1 MTLKSVN
8 PTYAA
13 AQKTRLY
20 TRDLSNGGRLDIV
33 TQPISPSVDAIPREV
48 TQAFE
53 SVILC
58 VTDLREEDPDSAG
71 SLRRLNCTRDSE
83 GVWREII
90 NAAIPRIIRLFPKLK
105 HDERTAY
112 ICPVIGGA
120 RAWFRLG
127 YVVAWDAENALD
139 VAEYMAGGRTN
150 ICLDLYSAAGGW
162 LGGRAVGDLS
172 YSDVV
177 GETDK
182 YRRIIEGE
190 DLLREVKAIPEA
202 ETPETEDLER
212 PAAKLIETFT
222 KLT

>member
-8 PTYAA
+8 PTHTA

-20 TRDLSNGGRLDIV
+20 TRDLDNGGRLDIV
-33 TQPISPSVDAIPREV
+33 TQPISPTVDAIPREV
-48 TQAFE
+48 AQAFE

-58 VTDLREEDPDSAG
+58 VTDLREEDPNSAV
-71 SLRRLNCTRDSE
+71 SLRRLNRTRDSE
-83 GVWREII
+83 GVWRAII
-90 NAAIPRIIRLFPKLK
+90 NAAVPRIIHLFPKLK
-105 HDERTAY
+105 DAERTAY
-112 ICPVIGGA
+112 ICPVLGGA
-120 RAWFRLG
+120 RAGFRLG
-127 YVVAWDAENALD
+127 YVVAWDAEDARD

-150 ICLDLYSAAGGW
+150 ICLNLYSAAGGW
-162 LGGRAVGDLS
+162 LGGRTVGDLG

-177 GETDK
+177 GETGK

-190 DLLREVKAIPEA
+190 DLLREVRAIPGV
-202 ETPETEDLER
+202 ETPEPEDLEY

>member
-8 PTYAA
+8 PTYVAA
-13 AQKTRLY
+13 KKTRLY
-20 TRDLSNGGRLDIV
+20 AKDLDNGGRLDIV

-48 TQAFE
+48 AQAFE

-58 VTDLREEDPDSAG
+58 VTDLREEDPARAD
-71 SLRRLNCTRDSE
+71 LLKRLNRALDSE

-90 NAAIPRIIRLFPKLK
+90 NATTPRIIHLFPKLK
-105 HDERTAY
+105 DDERTAY
-112 ICPVIGGA
+112 ICPIIGGA
-120 RAWFRLG
+120 RVWFRLG
-127 YVVAWDAENALD
+127 YVVAWDAKDALD

-150 ICLDLYSAAGGW
+150 ICIDLYSAAGGW
-162 LGGRAVGDLS
+162 LGGRTVGDLS

-177 GETDK
+177 GDTDK

-190 DLLREVKAIPEA
+190 NLLREVKAIPGA
-202 ETPETEDLER
+202 ETPETEDSEF

-222 KLT
+222 KMT

>member
-8 PTYAA
+8 RTYAA
-13 AQKTRLY
+13 AKKTRLY
-20 TRDLSNGGRLDIV
+20 TRDLGNGGRLDIV

-48 TQAFE
+48 AQAFE

-58 VTDLREEDPDSAG
+58 VTDLREEDPGAG
-71 SLRRLNCTRDSE
+71 LSKRLKRTRDSE
-83 GVWREII
+83 GVWRAII
-90 NAAIPRIIRLFPKLK
+90 NAAVPRIIHLFPKLK
-105 HDERTAY
+105 DTERTAY
-112 ICPVIGGA
+112 VCPVIGGA
-120 RAWFRLG
+120 RAGFRLG
-127 YVVAWDAENALD
+127 YVVAWDAEDARD

-150 ICLDLYSAAGGW
+150 ICINLYSAAGGW
-162 LGGRAVGDLS
+162 LGGRTVGDLS

-177 GETDK
+177 GETGK

-190 DLLREVKAIPEA
+190 DLLREIKAIPGV
-202 ETPETEDLER
+202 ETPEPEDLVY

>member
-48 TQAFE
+48 AQAFE

-58 VTDLREEDPDSAG
+58 VTDLREEDPDSAV
-71 SLRRLNCTRDSE
+71 SLKRLNRTRDSE
-83 GVWREII
+83 GVWREMI
-90 NAAIPRIIRLFPKLK
+90 NAAIPRIIHLFPKLK

-120 RAWFRLG
+120 RAGFRLG
-127 YVVAWDAENALD
+127 YVVAWDAEDALET
-139 VAEYMAGGRTN
+139 AEYMAGGRTS
-150 ICLDLYSAAGGW
+150 ISLDLYSAAGGW

-190 DLLREVKAIPEA
+190 DLLREVKAIPGIESSQPQDHELPGA
-202 ETPETEDLER
+202 EL
-212 PAAKLIETFT
+212 LETFT

>member
-8 PTYAA
+8 PTYTA

-20 TRDLSNGGRLDIV
+20 TRDLGNGGRLDIV

-48 TQAFE
+48 AQAFE

-58 VTDLREEDPDSAG
+58 VTDLREEDPGAG
-71 SLRRLNCTRDSE
+71 LSKRLNRTLDSE
-83 GVWREII
+83 GVWRAII
-90 NAAIPRIIRLFPKLK
+90 NAAVPRIIHLFPKLK

-120 RAWFRLG
+120 RAGFRLG
-127 YVVAWDAENALD
+127 YVVAWDAEDARD
-139 VAEYMAGGRTN
+139 VAEYMAGGRTS
-150 ICLDLYSAAGGW
+150 ICLNLYSAAGGW

-177 GETDK
+177 GETGK

-190 DLLREVKAIPEA
+190 DLLREMKAIPGV
-202 ETPETEDLER
+202 ETPQPQDHEL
-212 PAAKLIETFT
+212 PGAKLLEAFT

>member
-48 TQAFE
+48 AQAFK

-58 VTDLREEDPDSAG
+58 VTDLREEDPDSAV
-71 SLRRLNCTRDSE
+71 SLKRLNRTRDSE
-83 GVWREII
+83 GVWREMI
-90 NAAIPRIIRLFPKLK
+90 NAAIPRIIHLFPKLK
-105 HDERTAY
+105 HDECTAY

-120 RAWFRLG
+120 RAGFRLG
-127 YVVAWDAENALD
+127 YVVAWDAEDALET
-139 VAEYMAGGRTN
+139 AEYMAGGRTS
-150 ICLDLYSAAGGW
+150 ISLDLYSAAGGW

-190 DLLREVKAIPEA
+190 DLLREVKAIPGIDSSQPQDHELPGA
-202 ETPETEDLER
+202 EL
-212 PAAKLIETFT
+212 LETFT